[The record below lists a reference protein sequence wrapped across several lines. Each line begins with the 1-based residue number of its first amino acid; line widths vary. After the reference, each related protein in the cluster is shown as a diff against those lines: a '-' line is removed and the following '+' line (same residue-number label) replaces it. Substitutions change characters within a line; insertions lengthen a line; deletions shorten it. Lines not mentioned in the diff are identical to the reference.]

1 MLGGLRQ
8 REPNRIF
15 SKTLEGT
22 KRGEEKKDEKL
33 ENTVQLRKEMSVV
46 SAVQVTMRFCNM
58 RSDSLHQLSVVQIL

>member
-15 SKTLEGT
+15 SKTLEGIRSE
-22 KRGEEKKDEKL
+22 KEEKDEKL
-33 ENTVQLRKEMSVV
+33 ESTVQLRKEMSV
-46 SAVQVTMRFCNM
+46 VQVTMRFCNM